1 MKSTLIDENK
11 NKLFSISLF
20 VLGLTYTFFHMYTAL
35 QGPFPA
41 YQQRVIHLSFA
52 LAMAS
57 LLKPVVPIRKLFGF
71 PLALTMVFV
80 MLGIGFYGFNL
91 FSTLW
96 LRAAEPRLLDLIV
109 GGLLIFFLIDGTRR
123 MIGWPLPILAILSII
138 YAVFGQVMPGI
149 IAHRGYDFA
158 RIIDM
163 MFLGT
168 SGIFGTPLGV
178 SSTYIAIFVIFAAI
192 FDAFGAGKVFIDATQ
207 AIIGWSRGGAAK
219 VAVLASALFGT
230 ISGSAIANTVATGA
244 FTIPLMKKTGFK
256 PHFAAAVEAA
266 ASGGGQLMP
275 PVMGAAAFIMA
286 DILGSYQLV
295 LRSGIIPALLFFVAI
310 FIIIDLEAAKTGLK
324 GIEKS
329 KLPVLTKVLLQGW
342 YLLIPIAVLIYMLV
356 IAQYSPPKSA
366 IWSIITLLIVV
377 FVNLKKRPSIEF
389 MLHSFSKASEG
400 IVSVALTTA
409 CAGILIGVLFLSG
422 LGFKL
427 SSVLITISGG
437 NVLILLFFT
446 MIASIV
452 LGMGMPTSGAYVILA
467 ILVAPALVDMGL
479 SKIAAHFFVFYFG
492 IMANVTPPVAIAA
505 YAAAGIAGADA
516 MRTGFTAWRLSLVGF
531 LLPFMFALNPALL
544 AEGSLTD
551 IFISVTITIVG
562 IFALAAMLQAYFL
575 GRLYFWQRVI
585 LFIGSLSLLFAER
598 VSDTFGLILVS
609 FIFIIQLYRRHN
621 KTQVS
626 KEK

>member
-1 MKSTLIDENK
+1 MNNK

-20 VLGLTYTFFHMYTAL
+20 VLGLTYTLFHMYTAL

-57 LLKPVVPIRKLFGF
+57 LLKPVVPIRKPFGF

-96 LRAAEPRLLDLIV
+96 LRAASPRLLDLIV
-109 GGLLIFFLIDGTRR
+109 GGLLIFFLIDSTRR

-138 YAVFGQVMPGI
+138 YAVFGQAMPGI

-178 SSTYIAIFVIFAAI
+178 SSTYIAIFVIFAAM

-244 FTIPLMKKTGFK
+244 FTIPLMKKSGFK

-295 LRSGIIPALLFFVAI
+295 LRSGIIPALLFFVAL
-310 FIIIDLEAAKTGLK
+310 FIMIDLEAAKTGLK
-324 GIEKS
+324 GLERS
-329 KLPVLTKVLLQGW
+329 KLPVLRKVLLQGW
-342 YLLIPIAVLIYMLV
+342 YLLVPIAVLIYMLV

-366 IWSIITLLIVV
+366 IWSIITLLIIV
-377 FVNLKKRPSIEF
+377 FARLKKRPSIEF
-389 MLHSFSKASEG
+389 VLHSLSKASEG
-400 IVSVALTTA
+400 IVGVALATA

-427 SSVLITISGG
+427 SSVLIAISGG

-467 ILVAPALVDMGL
+467 VLVAPALVDMGL

-544 AEGSLTD
+544 AQGSLTN

-562 IFALAAMLQAYFL
+562 LIALAAMLQAYFL

-598 VSDTFGLILVS
+598 VSDTIGLTLVS

>member
-1 MKSTLIDENK
+1 MNNK

-20 VLGLTYTFFHMYTAL
+20 VLGLTYTLFHMYTAL

-57 LLKPVVPIRKLFGF
+57 LLKPVVPIRKPFGF
-71 PLALTMVFV
+71 LLALIMVFV
-80 MLGIGFYGFNL
+80 MLGIGFYGFSL

-96 LRAAEPRLLDLIV
+96 LRAAEPRQLDLIV
-109 GGLLIFFLIDGTRR
+109 GGLLIFFLIDSTRR
-123 MIGWPLPILAILSII
+123 MVGWPLPILAILSII
-138 YAVFGQVMPGI
+138 YAVFGQAMPGI

-178 SSTYIAIFVIFAAI
+178 SSTYIAIFVIFAGI
-192 FDAFGAGKVFIDATQ
+192 FDALGAGKVFIDATQ
-207 AIIGWSRGGAAK
+207 SIIGWSRGGAAK

-244 FTIPLMKKTGFK
+244 FTIPLMKKSGFK

-310 FIIIDLEAAKTGLK
+310 FIIIDLEAAKTNLE
-324 GIEKS
+324 GIERS
-329 KLPVLTKVLLQGW
+329 KLPVLRKVLLQGW
-342 YLLIPIAVLIYMLV
+342 HLLVPIAVLIYMLV

-366 IWSIITLLIVV
+366 IWSIITLVIIV
-377 FVNLKKRPSIEF
+377 FAHPKKRPSIEF
-389 MLHSFSKASEG
+389 MLHSLSKASEG

-427 SSVLITISGG
+427 SSVLIAISGG
-437 NVLILLFFT
+437 NILILLFFT
-446 MIASIV
+446 MIASII

-467 ILVAPALVDMGL
+467 VLVAPALVDMGL

-544 AEGSLTD
+544 AQGSLAN
-551 IFISVTITIVG
+551 IFISVAITIVG
-562 IFALAAMLQAYFL
+562 LFALAAMLQAYFL

-585 LFIGSLSLLFAER
+585 LFIGSLSLLFTER
-598 VSDTFGLILVS
+598 VTDTLGLILVS
-609 FIFIIQLYRRHN
+609 FIFIIQLYRKYN

>member
-158 RIIDM
+158 RLIDM

>member
-20 VLGLTYTFFHMYTAL
+20 VLGLTYTLFHMYTAL

-109 GGLLIFFLIDGTRR
+109 GGLLIFFLIDSTRR
-123 MIGWPLPILAILSII
+123 MVGWPLPILAILSII

-324 GIEKS
+324 GIERS
-329 KLPVLTKVLLQGW
+329 KLPVLAKVLLQGW
-342 YLLIPIAVLIYMLV
+342 YLLIPIVVLIYMLV

-366 IWSIITLLIVV
+366 IWSIITLLIIV
-377 FVNLKKRPSIEF
+377 FVHLKKRPSIEF
-389 MLHSFSKASEG
+389 MLHSLSKASEG

-427 SSVLITISGG
+427 SSVLIAISGG

-467 ILVAPALVDMGL
+467 VLVAPALVDMGL

-505 YAAAGIAGADA
+505 YAAAGIAEADA

-544 AEGSLTD
+544 AQGSLTN

>member
-109 GGLLIFFLIDGTRR
+109 GGLLIFFLIDSTRR

-158 RIIDM
+158 RLIDM

>member
-109 GGLLIFFLIDGTRR
+109 GGLLIFFLIDSTRR

-158 RIIDM
+158 RLIDM

-544 AEGSLTD
+544 AQGSLTD